1 MPELLNPEA
10 IQTLLME
17 IPNWELEGDMISRTV
32 EFPSFLEAVDAV
44 NNIAREAEAMDHHP
58 DIDIRWRTV
67 RLALSTHSAG
77 GLTTLDFQLA
87 KKLDQLL
94 PSYGTTFATFVV
106 PRANAQLKT
115 AQAIDREVASR
126 ARLAENR

>member
-1 MPELLNPEA
+1 MRELLNPEA

-94 PSYGTTFATFVV
+94 PS
-106 PRANAQLKT
+106 
-115 AQAIDREVASR
+115 
-126 ARLAENR
+126 

>member
-94 PSYGTTFATFVV
+94 PS
-106 PRANAQLKT
+106 
-115 AQAIDREVASR
+115 
-126 ARLAENR
+126 

>member
-17 IPNWELEGDMISRTV
+17 IPNWKLEGDMISRTV

-94 PSYGTTFATFVV
+94 PS
-106 PRANAQLKT
+106 
-115 AQAIDREVASR
+115 
-126 ARLAENR
+126 

>member
-77 GLTTLDFQLA
+77 GLTTLYFQLA

-94 PSYGTTFATFVV
+94 PS
-106 PRANAQLKT
+106 
-115 AQAIDREVASR
+115 
-126 ARLAENR
+126 

>member
-17 IPNWELEGDMISRTV
+17 IPKWQLEGDMISRTV

-77 GLTTLDFQLA
+77 GLTTHDFQLA

-94 PSYGTTFATFVV
+94 PS
-106 PRANAQLKT
+106 
-115 AQAIDREVASR
+115 
-126 ARLAENR
+126 

>member
-17 IPNWELEGDMISRTV
+17 IPEWKLEGDTISRTV

-44 NNIAREAEAMDHHP
+44 NKIAREAEAMNHHP
-58 DIDIRWRTV
+58 YIDIRWRTV

-87 KKLDQLL
+87 KKLDELL
-94 PSYGTTFATFVV
+94 S
-106 PRANAQLKT
+106 
-115 AQAIDREVASR
+115 S
-126 ARLAENR
+126 

>member
-17 IPNWELEGDMISRTV
+17 IPEWKLEGDTISRTI

-44 NNIAREAEAMDHHP
+44 NKIAREAEAMDHHP

-94 PSYGTTFATFVV
+94 PS
-106 PRANAQLKT
+106 
-115 AQAIDREVASR
+115 
-126 ARLAENR
+126 

>member
-17 IPNWELEGDMISRTV
+17 IPKWELEGDMISRTV

-94 PSYGTTFATFVV
+94 PS
-106 PRANAQLKT
+106 
-115 AQAIDREVASR
+115 
-126 ARLAENR
+126 

>member
-17 IPNWELEGDMISRTV
+17 IPEWKLEGDTISRTV

-44 NNIAREAEAMDHHP
+44 NKIAREAEALDHHP

-94 PSYGTTFATFVV
+94 
-106 PRANAQLKT
+106 
-115 AQAIDREVASR
+115 AS
-126 ARLAENR
+126 

>member
-17 IPNWELEGDMISRTV
+17 IPEWKLEGDTISRSV

-44 NNIAREAEAMDHHP
+44 NKIAREAEAMDHHP

-67 RLALSTHSAG
+67 RLALATHSAG

-94 PSYGTTFATFVV
+94 PS
-106 PRANAQLKT
+106 
-115 AQAIDREVASR
+115 
-126 ARLAENR
+126 

>member
-10 IQTLLME
+10 IQRLLME
-17 IPNWELEGDMISRTV
+17 IPKWQLEGDMISRTV

-94 PSYGTTFATFVV
+94 PS
-106 PRANAQLKT
+106 
-115 AQAIDREVASR
+115 
-126 ARLAENR
+126 

>member
-17 IPNWELEGDMISRTV
+17 IPNWKLEGDMISRTV

-44 NNIAREAEAMDHHP
+44 NNIAREAEAIDHHP

-94 PSYGTTFATFVV
+94 P
-106 PRANAQLKT
+106 N
-115 AQAIDREVASR
+115 
-126 ARLAENR
+126 

>member
-87 KKLDQLL
+87 EKLDQLL
-94 PSYGTTFATFVV
+94 PS
-106 PRANAQLKT
+106 
-115 AQAIDREVASR
+115 
-126 ARLAENR
+126 

>member
-44 NNIAREAEAMDHHP
+44 NNIAREAEAIDHHP

-94 PSYGTTFATFVV
+94 PS
-106 PRANAQLKT
+106 
-115 AQAIDREVASR
+115 
-126 ARLAENR
+126 

>member
-17 IPNWELEGDMISRTV
+17 IPKWQLEGDMISRTV

-94 PSYGTTFATFVV
+94 PS
-106 PRANAQLKT
+106 
-115 AQAIDREVASR
+115 
-126 ARLAENR
+126 

>member
-17 IPNWELEGDMISRTV
+17 IPNWKLEGDMISRTV

-44 NNIAREAEAMDHHP
+44 NNIAREAEAIDHHP

-94 PSYGTTFATFVV
+94 PS
-106 PRANAQLKT
+106 
-115 AQAIDREVASR
+115 
-126 ARLAENR
+126 

>member
-1 MPELLNPEA
+1 
-10 IQTLLME
+10 ME
-17 IPNWELEGDMISRTV
+17 IPEWKLEGDTISRSV

-44 NNIAREAEAMDHHP
+44 NKIAREAEAMDHHP

-94 PSYGTTFATFVV
+94 PS
-106 PRANAQLKT
+106 
-115 AQAIDREVASR
+115 
-126 ARLAENR
+126 

>member
-17 IPNWELEGDMISRTV
+17 IPEWKLEGDTISRTV

-44 NNIAREAEAMDHHP
+44 NKIAREAEAIDHHP
-58 DIDIRWRTV
+58 DIDIRFRKV

-94 PSYGTTFATFVV
+94 PS
-106 PRANAQLKT
+106 
-115 AQAIDREVASR
+115 
-126 ARLAENR
+126 

>member
-1 MPELLNPEA
+1 MPELLSPEA

-17 IPNWELEGDMISRTV
+17 IPEWKLEEDVISRTV
-32 EFPSFLEAVDAV
+32 KFPSFLEAVDAV

-94 PSYGTTFATFVV
+94 S
-106 PRANAQLKT
+106 
-115 AQAIDREVASR
+115 S
-126 ARLAENR
+126 

>member
-17 IPNWELEGDMISRTV
+17 IPKWQLEGDMISRTV

-67 RLALSTHSAG
+67 RLTLSTHSAG

-94 PSYGTTFATFVV
+94 PS
-106 PRANAQLKT
+106 
-115 AQAIDREVASR
+115 
-126 ARLAENR
+126 

>member
-17 IPNWELEGDMISRTV
+17 IPEWKLEGDTISRSV
-32 EFPSFLEAVDAV
+32 EFPSFLEAVDEV
-44 NNIAREAEAMDHHP
+44 NKIAREAEAMDHHP

-94 PSYGTTFATFVV
+94 PS
-106 PRANAQLKT
+106 
-115 AQAIDREVASR
+115 
-126 ARLAENR
+126 

>member
-17 IPNWELEGDMISRTV
+17 IPEWKLEGDTISRTI

-44 NNIAREAEAMDHHP
+44 NKIAREAEAIDHHP
-58 DIDIRWRTV
+58 DIDIRWRKV

-94 PSYGTTFATFVV
+94 PS
-106 PRANAQLKT
+106 
-115 AQAIDREVASR
+115 
-126 ARLAENR
+126 

>member
-17 IPNWELEGDMISRTV
+17 IPKWKLEGDEISRTV

-44 NNIAREAEAMDHHP
+44 NRIAREAEALDHHP

-77 GLTTLDFQLA
+77 GLTTVDFQLA

-94 PSYGTTFATFVV
+94 PS
-106 PRANAQLKT
+106 
-115 AQAIDREVASR
+115 
-126 ARLAENR
+126 